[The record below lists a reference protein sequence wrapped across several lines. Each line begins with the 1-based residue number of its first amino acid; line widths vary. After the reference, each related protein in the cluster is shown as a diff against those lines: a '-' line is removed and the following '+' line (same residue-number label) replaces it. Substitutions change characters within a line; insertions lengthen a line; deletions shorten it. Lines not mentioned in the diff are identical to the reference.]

1 MAHIWSDFHQFNIH
15 FIDIKDGAFRLSHR
29 NLSAWEF
36 VSAFGFIATQSAAVS
51 KSFAFALAVHAA
63 HLIVAMA
70 P

>member
-1 MAHIWSDFHQFNIH
+1 MTHIWSDFHHLNIH
-15 FIDIKDGAFRLSHR
+15 FIDIKDGAFRLSRR
-29 NLSAWEF
+29 NLSVWEF

-51 KSFAFALAVHAA
+51 SSSAFALAVHAA